1 MKKVSLSCVV
11 GVLLVLMGLSLMSCQ
26 KRATKPPPPSGIRQY
41 HFDNGAHLYMLIE
54 SVFQRQGFSFSERM
68 PDRGF
73 FSTAWVITKGKKY
86 WFFQWEERRKY
97 EILISSCLG
106 NNKRFVL
113 DFSLFV
119 AERPPRGESPWVS
132 KSVIAKE
139 DKAYLKL
146 LEKIDEIVQTNGGRL
161 YGQT

>member
-1 MKKVSLSCVV
+1 MKKVSLLWAI

-54 SVFQRQGFSFSERM
+54 SVFRRQGFSFSERM

-73 FSTAWVITKGKKY
+73 FSTAWVITKGKKHG
-86 WFFQWEERRKY
+86 FFQWEERRKY
-97 EILISSCLG
+97 EILISSCLN
-106 NNKRFVL
+106 NNKRFIL

-119 AERPPRGESPWVS
+119 QELPPRGEPWVN

-146 LEKIDEIVQTNGGRL
+146 LEKIDEIVQTNGGSL
-161 YGQT
+161 